1 MWRVVSWIVA
11 TSQSII
17 FSSVLFLVDKLNNER
32 MNKMYNKWYDYYQAD
47 REDLVASYQV
57 ERQELIAHYP
67 ED

>member
-1 MWRVVSWIVA
+1 
-11 TSQSII
+11 
-17 FSSVLFLVDKLNNER
+17 
-32 MNKMYNKWYDYYQAD
+32 MYNKWYDYYQAD